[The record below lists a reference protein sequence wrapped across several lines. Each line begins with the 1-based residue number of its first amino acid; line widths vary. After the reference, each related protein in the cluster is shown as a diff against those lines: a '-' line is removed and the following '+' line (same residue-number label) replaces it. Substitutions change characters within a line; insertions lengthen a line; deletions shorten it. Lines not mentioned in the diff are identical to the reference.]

1 MLHFALPHGSS
12 KSAMMAHS
20 STGEIKNN
28 ASNGNKKSNGT
39 VENGIRAGRNGKRS
53 NTAMSISHGT
63 VAALSFL
70 LLLVITIFNSA
81 GGARVTVDANATKVQ
96 EISAFHGQ
104 NDTMKL
110 EIIGTAHSMS
120 NNTKEICHIQGTLP
134 HNGNAKH
141 ECGWGVGNIC

>member
-1 MLHFALPHGSS
+1 MLLFALPHGSS

-70 LLLVITIFNSA
+70 LLLVVTIFNFA
-81 GGARVTVDANATKVQ
+81 GGAGVTVDANAGVNK
-96 EISAFHGQ
+96 EIRGFHGG
-104 NDTMKL
+104 NDT
-110 EIIGTAHSMS
+110 ENMS
-120 NNTKEICHIQGTLP
+120 VPQQAQTMRNQTEHTIFNVPLSLNDILFQD
-134 HNGNAKH
+134 
-141 ECGWGVGNIC
+141 VF

>member
-1 MLHFALPHGSS
+1 MLQFALPHGSS

-70 LLLVITIFNSA
+70 LLLVVTIFNFA
-81 GGARVTVDANATKVQ
+81 GGAGVTVDANAGV
-96 EISAFHGQ
+96 
-104 NDTMKL
+104 N
-110 EIIGTAHSMS
+110 
-120 NNTKEICHIQGTLP
+120 KEIRGFHRRWKRHG
-134 HNGNAKH
+134 KH
-141 ECGWGVGNIC
+141 ERTAAGANDAESDGAFNFQRSS